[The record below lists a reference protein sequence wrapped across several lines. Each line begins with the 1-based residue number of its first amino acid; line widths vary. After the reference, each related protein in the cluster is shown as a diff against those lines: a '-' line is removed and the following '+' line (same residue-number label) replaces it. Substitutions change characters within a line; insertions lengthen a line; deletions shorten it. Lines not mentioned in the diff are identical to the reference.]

1 MPDAGNTDAIAGGA
15 EAAVAE
21 TTVAETTVAETT
33 VAAGTPLGAQISI
46 VGGNPTGTEVAAVTA
61 VLAAA
66 LEELGGQSTAQGA
79 PAESAWQRSQRPLR
93 APLHPGS
100 GQWRSFS
107 G

>member
-1 MPDAGNTDAIAGGA
+1 VTDAAPHDAA
-15 EAAVAE
+15 E
-21 TTVAETTVAETT
+21 
-33 VAAGTPLGAQISI
+33 LGAQISI

-66 LEELGGQSTAQGA
+66 LEELSGQAALQGEA
-79 PAESAWQRSQRPLR
+79 PVSAWQRSQRPLR
-93 APLHPGS
+93 APLHPGA

>member
-1 MPDAGNTDAIAGGA
+1 MPDAGNTDAIASGA
-15 EAAVAE
+15 EAA
-21 TTVAETTVAETT
+21 VAETTVAETT

-79 PAESAWQRSQRPLR
+79 PAESAWRRSQRPLR